1 MLRYRAAEL
10 SKKFDLK
17 EFQKSKNEHLIE
29 IADFDLKKEKKQYHK
44 IHKDL
49 SSVLRRS
56 MSNSESDL
64 YREF

>member
-29 IADFDLKKEKKQYHK
+29 IADFDLKKEKKQYLK